1 MYSEG
6 RTVRK
11 NEFDELELRE
21 RRKGDSTVVRMT
33 QGTNTADKIF
43 WKRIMVVTTPP
54 MQVTVRDEN
63 FEVLKEFWVLPVQRK
78 LQ

>member
-6 RTVRK
+6 RTVRT

-43 WKRIMVVTTPP
+43 WKTIMVVTTPP

-63 FEVLKEFWVLPVQRK
+63 FEDLKEFWVLPVQRK